1 MAAGCRI
8 AVHLWSESR
17 LTGTL
22 TPVQHHFWHTQLSF
36 GGVVI
41 RMLIGSC
48 LFLIGAL
55 KEKSAWYN
63 SNIVLSLRVYQG
75 HLMSVGNWK
84 RMTND
89 LSPECF
95 QNNICID
102 ASLTLPWPPIPSKVL
117 SIYWVL
123 WAYLMYSKK
132 VSQCDVMQTQSHF
145 ILPFHI
151 GPTQGPIGWPTFP
164 IRQLLKISKISW
176 VMFSNFGHYRLW
188 QLVLQV
194 LLLLVTIQSA
204 LAVLTCQ
211 SSTKKSAHTVKI
223 QCPHNSFLG
232 GFFVFFV
239 EHAVK

>member
-1 MAAGCRI
+1 
-8 AVHLWSESR
+8 
-17 LTGTL
+17 
-22 TPVQHHFWHTQLSF
+22 
-36 GGVVI
+36 
-41 RMLIGSC
+41 MLIGSC
-48 LFLIGAL
+48 LFLTGAL

-75 HLMSVGNWK
+75 HLMCVGNWK

-102 ASLTLPWPPIPSKVL
+102 ASLTLPWPSIPSKVL
-117 SIYWVL
+117 SIYGISQLTVTEQCEPI
-123 WAYLMYSKK
+123 SCIVKK
-132 VSQCDVMQTQSHF
+132 CLSVMLCKHSLLLSFRF
-145 ILPFHI
+145 ILDRFRSNMMAYISHN
-151 GPTQGPIGWPTFP
+151 TTV
-164 IRQLLKISKISW
+164 KISKIPW

-194 LLLLVTIQSA
+194 LLLLVTIKSD

-223 QCPHNSFLG
+223 QCQHNSFFG
-232 GFFVFFV
+232 GVFV